1 MHLHIQMWVV
11 GSKPGGH
18 LFSFFTSGPHGWK
31 RGWQEELLGGLS
43 HQGCSC
49 IAPGK
54 QHPFESQQEAGTMA
68 GCLALGK
75 HKFPGCEEAPP
86 PALSLGMGCPI
97 PVLSSGSL
105 PLPTAPGK
113 GAQPSLPSPS
123 SGLDPA
129 LPNHTRDA
137 LGTTWCF
144 SIALS

>member
-11 GSKPGGH
+11 GNKLGSL
-18 LFSFFTSGPHGWK
+18 LFSFFTSSPHGWK
-31 RGWQEELLGGLS
+31 RGWQEELLRDLS

-86 PALSLGMGCPI
+86 PPCARAWGVPLQ
-97 PVLSSGSL
+97 SSHLAPCLL
-105 PLPTAPGK
+105 PQHQGK
-113 GAQPSLPSPS
+113 GLSLPSPHRHL
-123 SGLDPA
+123 GWI
-129 LPNHTRDA
+129 LPSRITPEMLWGPHCA
-137 LGTTWCF
+137 
-144 SIALS
+144 SP